1 MVVLPLRPQ
10 TIQQGDPPAAVAG
23 VAVLEL
29 NYDTRTWR
37 TLWKK
42 GPQPQLQM
50 VAQPAAV

>member
-10 TIQQGDPPAAVAG
+10 TIQLGEPPAPVAG

-29 NYDTRTWR
+29 NYDTLKWR

-50 VAQPAAV
+50 QPAAV